1 MAIIGLISGNIIQN
15 TVICDS
21 IEFAHILWP
30 EYQIL
35 DISDMEPQPGIGWFL
50 SGSNWT
56 APSVVSGSI

>member
-1 MAIIGLISGNIIQN
+1 MASIALISGNIIEN
-15 TVICDS
+15 VVVCDT
-21 IEFAHILWP
+21 IEFAKILWP

-35 DISDMEPQPGIGWFL
+35 DISNMVPEPGIGWFL